1 MPEHDKPTREE
12 IEQILLDVFFDS
24 MRNLVGKDAARG
36 ALFSA
41 RHFLRTNEAK
51 KRLLLSLRREYA
63 VMVVNK
69 ALENVPVRISC
80 PELGFWVVS
89 GSVRLNPC
97 ILCLSLAETRAGDTA
112 LLLSAYAKEGI
123 IRQYT
128 TETFLVQFEAKLRK
142 AAGAALVPA
151 AIEQAEGGGADAG

>member
-1 MPEHDKPTREE
+1 MPERDKPTREE
-12 IEQILLDVFFDS
+12 IEQTLLDVFFDS

-41 RHFLRTNEAK
+41 RHFLKTNEAK

-63 VMVVNK
+63 VMMVNK
-69 ALENVPVRISC
+69 TLKDVPVRISY

-123 IRQYT
+123 IKQHT
-128 TETFLVQFEAKLRK
+128 AETFLAQFGAKLQT
-142 AAGAALVPA
+142 AAGAALVSA
-151 AIEQAEGGGADAG
+151 EQTEGGGADAGA